1 MNVTDQTLDN
11 PDQRM
16 TADVNFMCNSY
27 GEILPDLII
36 VPFTIPFYTFDAF
49 RRTGWVG
56 PTAMFLYFLL
66 STIINKVLMSPVVD
80 LTAMKERQE
89 GYLESIDQS
98 RLNSDFLDSI
108 LNFHCHSTP
117 V

>member
-16 TADVNFMCNSY
+16 TADVNFMCNAY

-36 VPFTIPFYTFDAF
+36 VPFTISFYTYDAF

-66 STIINKVLMSPVVD
+66 STIVNKVLMSPVVD

-98 RLNSDFLDSI
+98 KLNVI
-108 LNFHCHSTP
+108 VTP
-117 V
+117 VGTGQELGCNL